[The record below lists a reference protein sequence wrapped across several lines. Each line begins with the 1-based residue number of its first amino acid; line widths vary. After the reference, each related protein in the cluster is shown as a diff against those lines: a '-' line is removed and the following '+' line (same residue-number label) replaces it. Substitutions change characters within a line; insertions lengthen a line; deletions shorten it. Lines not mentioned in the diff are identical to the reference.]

1 MIQRMMKAT
10 VDDWIANGK
19 EALLLTGARQIGKTY
34 LIRQCLKDS
43 NYSYIE
49 LNFIEQPELVELFS
63 GAKDAKELLMRLS
76 IVAEKP
82 LEKGNT
88 IIFLDE
94 VQEFKDIVT
103 RIKFLVEEGS
113 YRYIMSGSLLGV
125 ELNDLRS
132 APVGYMRICDMY
144 PLDFREF
151 AKCVGVNE
159 EIIESLRIHFEKRIQ
174 VDTFVH
180 EKMLDVFNLYLIVGG
195 MPEAVDVYLKTNDLS
210 QVAQIHDKII
220 RLYKQDFSKYELYY
234 KLKLQE
240 IYDAMPGQLDQKN
253 KRFQLNSIGKG
264 LSYNKVENDFLWLK
278 DAGVA
283 IPVYNISEPKLPL
296 VISENRNLFKLFFSD
311 VGLLTS
317 RYSNQVKMSIL
328 NKDKAINNG
337 ALFENVVA
345 QELLAKGH
353 KEYYFNSKKQGELD
367 FVIELDGKVVP
378 LEIKSGKDY
387 KRHSALNNVLE
398 CEEYQISEGY
408 IFSEGNVKTVGRKVY
423 MPIYM
428 IMFLEEKKMEN
439 TIYKLDL
446 SGLKDKI

>member
-1 MIQRMMKAT
+1 MIERKAEKK
-10 VDDWIANGK
+10 VKNWIARGND
-19 EALLLTGARQIGKTY
+19 ALLITGARQIGKTY
-34 LIRQCLKDS
+34 LIRECLEKS
-43 NYSYIE
+43 KIPYIE
-49 LNFIEQPELVELFS
+49 LNFIEQPELVELFA
-63 GAKDAKELLMRLS
+63 GAKDTDDLLMRLS
-76 IVAEKP
+76 LVSSKK
-82 LEKGNT
+82 LEKGKT

-94 VQEFKDIVT
+94 IQEFKDIVT

-132 APVGYMRICDMY
+132 APVGYMSIYDMY
-144 PLDFREF
+144 PLEFQEF
-151 AKCVGVNE
+151 AKAVGISDNVICSIKECYMN
-159 EIIESLRIHFEKRIQ
+159 RMP
-174 VDTFVH
+174 VDPFVH
-180 EKMLDVFNLYLIVGG
+180 SKMMDVFYLYLIIGG
-195 MPEAVDVYLKTNDLS
+195 MPEAVDTYIKTNDLAR
-210 QVAQIHDKII
+210 VAEVHEKII
-220 RLYKQDFSKYELYY
+220 RLYKKDFSKYEIRY

-264 LSYNKVENDFLWLK
+264 ISYERVENDFLWLK

-296 VISENRNLFKLFFSD
+296 VMSENRNLFKLFFSD

-317 RYSNQVKMSIL
+317 CYSNQVKIAIL
-328 NKDKAINNG
+328 NKEQSINNG

-353 KEYYFNSKKQGELD
+353 KEFYFNSKKQGELD
-367 FVIELDGKVVP
+367 FVIELDGEITP

-387 KRHSALNNVLE
+387 KRHSALNNVLGTK
-398 CEEYQISEGY
+398 EYGIEQAY
-408 IFSEGNVKTVGRKVY
+408 IFSEGNVEVDEKRIY

-428 IMFLEEKKMEN
+428 IMFLENTEMEQFV
-439 TIYKLDL
+439 YKLDL
-446 SGLKDKI
+446 SGME

>member
-1 MIQRMMKAT
+1 MIERKA
-10 VDDWIANGK
+10 VKKVKNWIARGND
-19 EALLLTGARQIGKTY
+19 ALLITGARQIGKTY
-34 LIRQCLKDS
+34 LIRECLEKS
-43 NYSYIE
+43 KIPYIE
-49 LNFIEQPELVELFS
+49 LNFIEQPELVELFA
-63 GAKDAKELLMRLS
+63 GAKDTEDLLMRLS
-76 IVAEKP
+76 LVSSKK
-82 LEKGNT
+82 LEKGKT

-94 VQEFKDIVT
+94 IQEFKDIVT

-132 APVGYMRICDMY
+132 APVGYMSIYDMY
-144 PLDFREF
+144 PLEFQEF
-151 AKCVGVNE
+151 AKAVGISDNVICSIKECYMN
-159 EIIESLRIHFEKRIQ
+159 RMP
-174 VDTFVH
+174 VDPFVH
-180 EKMLDVFNLYLIVGG
+180 SKMMDVFYLYLIIGG
-195 MPEAVDVYLKTNDLS
+195 MPEAVDTYIKTNDLAR
-210 QVAQIHDKII
+210 VAEVHEKII
-220 RLYKQDFSKYELYY
+220 RLYKKDFSKYEIRY

-264 LSYNKVENDFLWLK
+264 ISYDRVENDFLWLK

-296 VISENRNLFKLFFSD
+296 VMSENRNLFKLFFSD

-317 RYSNQVKMSIL
+317 CYSNQVKIAIL
-328 NKDKAINNG
+328 NKEQSINNG

-353 KEYYFNSKKQGELD
+353 KEFYFNSKKQGELD
-367 FVIELDGKVVP
+367 FVIELDGEITP

-387 KRHSALNNVLE
+387 KRHSALNNVLGTK
-398 CEEYQISEGY
+398 EYGIRQAY
-408 IFSEGNVKTVGRKVY
+408 IFSEGNVEVDEKRIY

-428 IMFLEEKKMEN
+428 IMFLEN
-439 TIYKLDL
+439 TEINKFVYKLDL
-446 SGLKDKI
+446 SGM